1 MLIKTIFEEN
11 HFMYIKMQS
20 IYVFLNITKVA
31 DFWRKNADF
40 SGTQELCYMIYQFFA
55 FSL

>member
-31 DFWRKNADF
+31 DFRRKNADF
-40 SGTQELCYMIYQFFA
+40 SRTQELCYMIYQFFA